1 MVNQK
6 LYYQMIEELKLTLG
20 FDFENPSYKKLNKL
34 LSDNVRAIY
43 KKYLDKIG
51 LDSNKPIYSKNDVL
65 IANGFDRIVI
75 GDYGAYIEFTKE
87 QSNYKNF
94 IVEPGQEYR
103 LTPRYNN
110 TIKYEWYT
118 TKKLDC
124 KLYWQLRPVVYADYK
139 PQRYYISPFEV
150 KQYTYIKE

>member
-20 FDFENPSYKKLNKL
+20 FDFESPSYKKLNKL

-110 TIKYEWYT
+110 TIKYEW
-118 TKKLDC
+118 
-124 KLYWQLRPVVYADYK
+124 
-139 PQRYYISPFEV
+139 
-150 KQYTYIKE
+150 